1 MMIKSIAPDQAY
13 FCLVEKTDKKGQIET
28 VQYCTKVQ

>member
-1 MMIKSIAPDQAY
+1 MTKSIAPDQAD

-28 VQYCTKVQ
+28 AQYCTNV

>member
-1 MMIKSIAPDQAY
+1 MMTKSIVPDQAA

-28 VQYCTKVQ
+28 VQYCTNVQ